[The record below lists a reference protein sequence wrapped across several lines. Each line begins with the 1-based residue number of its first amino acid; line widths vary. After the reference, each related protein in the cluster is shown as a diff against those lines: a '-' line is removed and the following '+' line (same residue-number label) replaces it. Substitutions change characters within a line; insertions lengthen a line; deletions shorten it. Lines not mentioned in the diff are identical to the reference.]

1 MGMSYGRPLSICG
14 LMGTSGSIRIQN
26 LSFLLYLR
34 DGTNVSVNQGVGPAE
49 VSEMN
54 FISKLTGGQIFCI
67 AILGFMVLVMLEWF
81 RRDTMIMP
89 WPKVAVMWIS
99 AIIGGYIV
107 IHGFREIQSGRWT
120 GVIWV
125 LIGPIISYMGGWG
138 ERIEYLKQ
146 KRAEKDQR
154 RD

>member
-1 MGMSYGRPLSICG
+1 MI
-14 LMGTSGSIRIQN
+14 
-26 LSFLLYLR
+26 
-34 DGTNVSVNQGVGPAE
+34 
-49 VSEMN
+49 
-54 FISKLTGGQIFCI
+54 
-67 AILGFMVLVMLEWF
+67 LVMLEWF

-107 IHGFREIQSGRWT
+107 IHGIREIQSGRWT

-125 LIGPIISYMGGWG
+125 LIGPIISYMGGWR

-146 KRAEKDQR
+146 KRAEKDQQR
-154 RD
+154 H